1 MKGPLLFCCLA
12 LATLLAHGQ
21 TNNPLNKANELSNKI
36 AETDPVP
43 RLAEL
48 EKTMNNPFTQNLVP
62 PRIAS
67 KIIYQNQVTIGGV
80 AIQQG
85 RILGANA
92 TSDDKGLA
100 VNVGFPP
107 IGTGRGRTVFQLNG
121 LATSEDGFVSVFSGG
136 KYQRTLGGGASA
148 LIFLGGGPRVYTERV
163 KKDLQWKY
171 QQMRQADIA
180 AWGAADPVQST
191 TSTWRAQYDATAT
204 AFTRAWQTLQSHN
217 SPDWARRY
225 YLNQLSTSER
235 ENLTDQTYFRSYLAL
250 ERQASYLLA
259 YNWDKLDQNE
269 ERDWL
274 RDSLTTA
281 TAGYAIHRDRVARR
295 TLAKSINRYDSLL
308 VAAPWVRQDYFW
320 LNAGIIG
327 NTMQKPVF
335 DPAAAAAN
343 MKADRRDN
351 FVIAQ
356 IGLNYLLV
364 GQKNNFYFSG
374 SIGISNRRA
383 YDPANLKTYQATRQ
397 RLGNDSIRVVDQ
409 QQLYPTEPG
418 KEAIFGYL
426 AQATWYHHKAVKYGI
441 ELSAGKNLTPLTPKF
456 NATAGFF
463 FPVQTGET
471 TLLLMPL
478 VRWIEPGPVALGVSL
493 TASIPAFVK
502 GR

>member
-21 TNNPLNKANELSNKI
+21 TTNPLNKTNKLGDTST
-36 AETDPVP
+36 ETDPVA

-48 EKTMNNPFTQNLVP
+48 EETMNNPFTQNLVP
-62 PRIAS
+62 PRIAN

-171 QQMRQADIA
+171 QQMRQADIT
-180 AWGAADPVQST
+180 AWGGRTPIAGKK
-191 TSTWRAQYDATAT
+191 WRDQYDTTAK
-204 AFTRAWQTLQSHN
+204 AFIEAWQGLQTHN
-217 SPDWARRY
+217 SLDWARRY
-225 YLNQLSTSER
+225 YLNQLCDIER
-235 ENLTDQTYFRSYLAL
+235 KNLTDQTYFRSYLAL
-250 ERQASYLLA
+250 ERQAGYLLA
-259 YNWDKLDQNE
+259 HDWDELDQNE

-281 TAGYAIHRDRVARR
+281 NAGYAIHRDRVARR
-295 TLAKSINRYDSLL
+295 TLAKSIRGYDSLL

-320 LNAGIIG
+320 LNVGIIG

-335 DPAAAAAN
+335 DPTASAAN

-441 ELSAGKNLTPLTPKF
+441 EISAGKNLTTLTPKF
-456 NATAGFF
+456 NATVGFF

-502 GR
+502 GK